1 MNEFSLSNLTH
12 IKEAYDRD
20 GYVVVRNVL
29 DADLVR
35 ELDQH
40 IDWLIERH
48 PDQRPERLGHWLV
61 AQDPFWVRFISD
73 PNLLEVA
80 ASLVGPDIAFFAAD
94 YIAKPPRDGQAIAW
108 HQDSNYWGLEPME
121 VITIWFAVT
130 SSTIEGVTAISII
143 IENRFCICATW
154 LEN

>member
-1 MNEFSLSNLTH
+1 MMSEFSLSNLTH
-12 IKEAYDRD
+12 IKETYDRD

-29 DADLVR
+29 DANLVR

-48 PDQRPERLGHWLV
+48 PDLRPERLGHWLV

-80 ASLVGPDIAFFAAD
+80 GSLVGPAIAFFAAD
-94 YIAKPPRDGQAIAW
+94 YSKL
-108 HQDSNYWGLEPME
+108 N
-121 VITIWFAVT
+121 
-130 SSTIEGVTAISII
+130 
-143 IENRFCICATW
+143 
-154 LEN
+154 